1 MKRIFLLLAGVVS
14 MMLAVACNK
23 NDDKDRLPALA
34 SDFISAYWPQ
44 ASIGSVV
51 KDEGE
56 YKVFLNEGTH
66 IEFDRK
72 GNWEE
77 VNNIH
82 GIVTAFLP
90 AALTQ
95 HTGAT
100 YTSAFIVSVSK
111 DKRKYE
117 VELSNHLDLEFDLQG
132 NFLRIDD

>member
-77 VNNIH
+77 VDNVK
-82 GIVTAFLP
+82 GIETAFLP
-90 AALTQ
+90 AALVQ
-95 HTGAT
+95 
-100 YTSAFIVSVSK
+100 YVSANYPASVIVSVSR
-111 DKRKYE
+111 DKRRYE
-117 VELSNHLDLEFDLQG
+117 VELSDHLDLEFDLQG